1 MPRPL
6 RIEYQNAIYHVMNR
20 GRGRQFI
27 FHSDRYYQVFL
38 EILEQ
43 AHQRFGCVI
52 HAYCLMGNHY
62 HLLIETPLANLS
74 RVMRHINGVYTQ
86 SYNRLYDTDGPLF
99 RGRYKAILVSHDEYF
114 LQVSRYIHRNPI
126 EVKTPLVEELKDYRW
141 SSYPIYVCN
150 LQHESWLNLSLTLQL
165 IGSNNAAQN
174 YQVFVMRG
182 SDEET
187 ISFHKKGQSGAVF
200 GSNLF
205 KEWIFDEL
213 LPELEVESKTK
224 VVQSGISLAR
234 IVKHVCRF
242 YQVTIEQVT
251 KSKRGLQHENEPRK
265 VAMYLCQELTG
276 ATLQQLMTF
285 FNLSNISSV
294 SSITTKIRKQKRL
307 DRELAVRIDG
317 ITKVLAVQE

>member
-86 SYNRLYDTDGPLF
+86 SYNRLYGTDGPLF

-126 EVKTPLVEELKDYRW
+126 EVKTPLVKELKDYCW
-141 SSYPIYVCN
+141 SSYPTYVRS
-150 LQHESWLNLSLTLQL
+150 LPHEPWLDLSLTLQL
-165 IGSNNAAQN
+165 IGSGDAAKS
-174 YQVFVMRG
+174 YQAFVMRG

-187 ISFHKKGQSGAVF
+187 INFHKKGQSGAVF
-200 GSNLF
+200 ASNLF
-205 KEWIFDEL
+205 KEWVFDEL
-213 LPELEVESKTK
+213 LPELAVENKTR
-224 VVQSGISLAR
+224 VVQSSIS
-234 IVKHVCRF
+234 
-242 YQVTIEQVT
+242 IEQVVKLVCRCYQVAT
-251 KSKRGLQHENEPRK
+251 AHVTNGTRGLQCENEPRK

-276 ATLQQLMTF
+276 ATLRELVAH
-285 FNLSNISSV
+285 FNLLNVSSV
-294 SSITTKIRKQKRL
+294 SSITTKIRKHRRLNREFASRL
-307 DRELAVRIDG
+307 DEMI
-317 ITKVLAVQE
+317 KVLAVQE

>member
-1 MPRPL
+1 
-6 RIEYQNAIYHVMNR
+6 
-20 GRGRQFI
+20 
-27 FHSDRYYQVFL
+27 
-38 EILEQ
+38 
-43 AHQRFGCVI
+43 
-52 HAYCLMGNHY
+52 
-62 HLLIETPLANLS
+62 
-74 RVMRHINGVYTQ
+74 
-86 SYNRLYDTDGPLF
+86 
-99 RGRYKAILVSHDEYF
+99 
-114 LQVSRYIHRNPI
+114 
-126 EVKTPLVEELKDYRW
+126 
-141 SSYPIYVCN
+141 
-150 LQHESWLNLSLTLQL
+150 
-165 IGSNNAAQN
+165 
-174 YQVFVMRG
+174 MRG

-276 ATLQQLMTF
+276 ATLQQLVIF